1 MRLRKSFRYCETGSS
16 ESEKSLSEKN
26 EKLESLD
33 GELAIKEAVIENQ
46 VGELADATS
55 KNNELDEMNA
65 RQRFRL
71 KNFEEHV
78 RELKV
83 RHERTRQKLKT

>member
-1 MRLRKSFRYCETGSS
+1 MG
-16 ESEKSLSEKN
+16 EKN

-33 GELAIKEAVIENQ
+33 GEVAIKEAVIENQ
-46 VGELADATS
+46 VGELSDWKA
-55 KNNELDEMNA
+55 KHYEMDEMNA
-65 RQRFRL
+65 RQKFRL